1 MERPGLKAKNGK
13 GEGMAGRRIGL
24 LGGTFNPVHLGH
36 IRAALEVKRRFRL
49 EKVLFIPSSIPPH
62 KRPKAI
68 ASAEDRLRMVGLAC
82 RGRKGLSASPIEIKA
97 GGTSYSILTLDKIL
111 RRFPGGEVFFILG
124 LDAFLEI
131 DAWRDCRR
139 VLEQCHFIVISRP
152 GYDLARAR
160 QVLRGSLAS
169 RMSELGQEDSAEE
182 PLQAGPRIFLV
193 PIAALDISS
202 TDIRRRARCGEPL
215 RGLVPPAVETY
226 IRRHRLY
233 QGGQ

>member
-1 MERPGLKAKNGK
+1 MKPGK
-13 GEGMAGRRIGL
+13 GRCEGMAVRRIGL

-36 IRAALEVKRRFRL
+36 VRAAQEVKRRFRL
-49 EKVLFIPSSIPPH
+49 ERVLFIPSSIPPH
-62 KRPKAI
+62 KRPVAI
-68 ASAEDRLRMVGLAC
+68 ASPDHRLRMVGLAC
-82 RGRKGLSASPIEIKA
+82 RGRKGLSASPVEIKA
-97 GGTSYSILTLDKIL
+97 GGTSYSVLTLDKIR
-111 RRFPGGEVFFILG
+111 RRFPRTDIFFILG
-124 LDAFLEI
+124 VDAFLEF
-131 DAWRDCRR
+131 DTWRDYGR

-152 GYDLARAR
+152 GYDLAKAR

-169 RMSELGQEDSAEE
+169 RMIELGQEESAGARL
-182 PLQAGPRIFLV
+182 PAGPRIFLV

-202 TDIRRRARCGEPL
+202 TDIRRRARTGESL